1 MSIPP
6 ESIQVGQCYLMLDGE
21 VRRVLRLLPN
31 EGVHYESRAGVIV
44 EAFGWK
50 AGVLALSAF
59 AALVDRPVPCDWT
72 SGGNGDSATM
82 KSGAA

>member
-31 EGVHYESRAGVIV
+31 QGVHYESRAGGLSKPSAV
-44 EAFGWK
+44 K
-50 AGVLALSAF
+50 LAYWRSQPSRLWSTGPCPVTGRQ
-59 AALVDRPVPCDWT
+59 AAMEI
-72 SGGNGDSATM
+72 AQQ
-82 KSGAA
+82 